1 MWEGGAYVRE
11 GGGGDWRLCQ
21 YTVMEHDLGTQLPV
35 SWNYVYNPEILS
47 LKQCVGRP
55 GRGRG

>member
-1 MWEGGAYVRE
+1 MCGRGGVE
-11 GGGGDWRLCQ
+11 TGDCAS
-21 YTVMEHDLGTQLPV
+21 TVMEHDLGTQLPV
-35 SWNYVYNPEILS
+35 SWNYVYSSPETLS